1 MEKQINGILEKPLG
15 KDQIKVNMA
24 MRNVKIDLGYSIR
37 KCREDFGNAKGAEKK
52 EAVVKSYATA
62 MFKRVHE
69 QLKSNT
75 EMSSADRIVAA
86 QKITNV
92 MMKSFSPVAFN
103 DKYAQYSDNYF
114 VKNNEIGA
122 IKEIT
127 RDYDIGNDL
136 EDVKVE
142 LGIEKQ
148 KMRR

>member
-24 MRNVKIDLGYSIR
+24 MRNVKIDLGYSIG
-37 KCREDFGNAKGAEKK
+37 KCWEDFGNAKGAEKK

-62 MFKRVHE
+62 MFKRAHE

-86 QKITNV
+86 Q
-92 MMKSFSPVAFN
+92 
-103 DKYAQYSDNYF
+103 YGDNYF

-136 EDVKVE
+136 EYIKVE